1 MHLKCAASRCELKW
15 GQKEWRGWWI
25 GWFGLS
31 DACGRDGWWTTWMYG
46 VLTVVDGGWVVGWW
60 LLGEGWL
67 LLSDSEV

>member
-1 MHLKCAASRCELKW
+1 
-15 GQKEWRGWWI
+15 
-25 GWFGLS
+25 
-31 DACGRDGWWTTWMYG
+31 MYG